1 MCYLQYLIES
11 HLIIV
16 GKLRSFLINSFLFVV
31 LANIGVLILPSK
43 IKCKI
48 LYMYTYCAPSQKFV
62 TYYNFIKKVDENF
75 LQSHII
81 SLLQVSKGNIS
92 NYHLKEIDLF
102 YQATILIQKLSEHF
116 LRFS

>member
-1 MCYLQYLIES
+1 MCVLLAVFNS

-31 LANIGVLILPSK
+31 LANGVLILPSK

-81 SLLQVSKGNIS
+81 SLLQVSKENIS

-102 YQATILIQKLSEHF
+102 YQATPLIQKLSEHF